1 MRNFLCRNLHAHIAA
16 SYHDA
21 VARLNDGINIFNS
34 FFILDFRDNLH
45 GRTFFIQNLPDLADR
60 IGIADKRSRHKIKAC
75 IHAETNVFLIFI
87 GQCRKLDTYPRYI
100 DTLLLAQL
108 AAIFNPAD
116 DICSIDLPHVQ
127 LDQTIVNQNAVTRL
141 YILRQPRIVDVA
153 ACLITHDLLGRQCIQ
168 IALFQRHFLSIF

>member
-1 MRNFLCRNLHAHIAA
+1 VRNLLCRYLHAHIAPG
-16 SYHDA
+16 YHDA

-45 GRTFFIQNLPDLADR
+45 SRTFFIQNLPDLADR
-60 IGIADKRSRHKIKAC
+60 IGIADERSRHKIKAC

-87 GQCRKLDTYPRYI
+87 GQRRKLDPYSRYI

-116 DICSIDLPHVQ
+116 DVCSIDLPHVQ
-127 LDQTIVNQNAVTRL
+127 LNQAIIDQNAVARL

-153 ACLITHDLLGRQCIQ
+153 ACLIPHNLLGRQSIQ

>member
-1 MRNFLCRNLHAHIAA
+1 MRNLLCRYLHAHIAPG
-16 SYHDA
+16 YHDA

-45 GRTFFIQNLPDLADR
+45 SRTFFIQNLPDLADR
-60 IGIADKRSRHKIKAC
+60 IGIADERSRHKIKAC

-87 GQCRKLDTYPRYI
+87 GQRRKLDPYSRYI

-116 DICSIDLPHVQ
+116 DVIISCNEVNHTALAFVAPVDAYDRAVAHNSKLLIRFLPQ
-127 LDQTIVNQNAVTRL
+127 FLFYLFIPGRL
-141 YILRQPRIVDVA
+141 YA
-153 ACLITHDLLGRQCIQ
+153 
-168 IALFQRHFLSIF
+168 IFHVL